1 MTETKRGIQKLSRE
15 FRSPLE
21 LLSIPLFK
29 QLAATKELGF
39 LFDVSL
45 AFATSL

>member
-1 MTETKRGIQKLSRE
+1 MTETKRVVQKLARE

-39 LFDVSL
+39 LFDVCL